1 VFKLVIVE
9 DEDNIRHSL
18 ECYIPWAQLGFQVVG
33 TFSDG
38 SDALAYLK
46 ENSCDAVLTD
56 ILMSRMSGLEMIRS
70 LYALKPWIKVVIL
83 SGHSEFA
90 YAQQAIEYKVAHYLV
105 KPVDEDELAREIEY
119 AVSTDHGKHDEHVVI
134 RTFGGF
140 DVFAGGRLVNFKQ
153 KKCKELLAVRVD
165 RQGAS
170 VSRQEAFAVIYVDR
184 QYDRPMQK
192 QFDAIIRSMRDSL
205 REHGIDYIFEM
216 QRGQMRIMA
225 EKVSCDLYRFLAGD
239 ADAVN
244 SYRGEYMS
252 GYSWASNMEGFIT
265 GKWAE

>member
-1 VFKLVIVE
+1 MRIVCVDDEALIAQNTAALCRKLPYVEETVTLTGAKKALDWFEKNRAEIAILDIDMPGMNGLQLAARIRAASPETKIIFLTGYSQYAVDAFKLRV
-9 DEDNIRHSL
+9 SG
-18 ECYIPWAQLGFQVVG
+18 YIL
-33 TFSDG
+33 
-38 SDALAYLK
+38 
-46 ENSCDAVLTD
+46 
-56 ILMSRMSGLEMIRS
+56 
-70 LYALKPWIKVVIL
+70 
-83 SGHSEFA
+83 
-90 YAQQAIEYKVAHYLV
+90 

-153 KKCKELLAVRVD
+153 KKCKELLAVLVD

-170 VSRQEAFAVIYVDR
+170 VSRQEAFAVIYEDR

-205 REHGIDYIFEM
+205 REYGIDDIFEM

>member
-1 VFKLVIVE
+1 MRIVCVDDEALIAQNTAALCRKLPYVEETVTLTGAKKALDWFEKNRAEIAILDIDMTGMNGLQLAARIRAASPETKIIFLTGYNQYAVDAFKL
-9 DEDNIRHSL
+9 RAS
-18 ECYIPWAQLGFQVVG
+18 G
-33 TFSDG
+33 
-38 SDALAYLK
+38 YL
-46 ENSCDAVLTD
+46 
-56 ILMSRMSGLEMIRS
+56 M
-70 LYALKPWIKVVIL
+70 
-83 SGHSEFA
+83 
-90 YAQQAIEYKVAHYLV
+90 
-105 KPVDEDELAREIEY
+105 KPVDEDELAEEIEY

-153 KKCKELLAVRVD
+153 KKCKELLAVLVD

-170 VSRQEAFAVIYVDR
+170 VSRQEAFAVIYEDR

-205 REHGIDYIFEM
+205 REYGIDDIFEM

>member
-1 VFKLVIVE
+1 MRIVCVDDEALIAQNTAALCRKLPYVEETVTLTGAKKALDWFEKNRAEIAILDIDMPGMNGLQLAARIRAASPETKIIFLTGYSQYAVDAFKLRV
-9 DEDNIRHSL
+9 SG
-18 ECYIPWAQLGFQVVG
+18 YI
-33 TFSDG
+33 
-38 SDALAYLK
+38 
-46 ENSCDAVLTD
+46 
-56 ILMSRMSGLEMIRS
+56 M
-70 LYALKPWIKVVIL
+70 
-83 SGHSEFA
+83 
-90 YAQQAIEYKVAHYLV
+90 
-105 KPVDEDELAREIEY
+105 KPVDEDELAEEIEY

-153 KKCKELLAVRVD
+153 KKCKELLAVLVD

-170 VSRQEAFAVIYVDR
+170 VSRQEAFAVIYEDR

-205 REHGIDYIFEM
+205 REHGIDDIFEM